1 LLDATARLF
10 ANEARHEAVYDCATT
25 PIYAAYVA
33 DPHGDYGT
41 PPALQP
47 PLDVPKQS
55 QQILLNLPPHTFIL
69 PAAFLMLAVVVP
81 AASASRVKRPSLF
94 NDASQRTA
102 AAHTHGFLPGRSS
115 FLFKMSNA
123 VSTTDAGLYA
133 VLNGGHLSTPTE
145 GPQETSYKPRP
156 PACGDA

>member
-10 ANEARHEAVYDCATT
+10 ANEARHEAVYDYATT

-47 PLDVPKQS
+47 PLDVQEQS
-55 QQILLNLPPHTFIL
+55 WQILLNLPPHTFIL

-102 AAHTHGFLPGRSS
+102 AAHTHGFFARQKLLPLQDVKRSLDYRRRPLRS
-115 FLFKMSNA
+115 PRRPPL
-123 VSTTDAGLYA
+123 
-133 VLNGGHLSTPTE
+133 HPTE